1 MDVVQI
7 YDHFSPFVIFALEDY
22 GFLERGQGGPFVEEG
37 GLLWN
42 SGGIPVNTSGGHL
55 SEAYLQGMNH
65 LIEGVRQIRGDSTAQ
80 VENTIFSF
88 VDTGVGTGAIILE
101 RNETSG

>member
-1 MDVVQI
+1 M
-7 YDHFSPFVIFALEDY
+7 
-22 GFLERGQGGPFVEEG
+22 
-37 GLLWN
+37 
-42 SGGIPVNTSGGHL
+42 

-80 VENTIFSF
+80 VENTVFSF